1 MAHHAALCAYGH
13 KDFYLALGYKAQV
26 VKEYFLNYR
35 ALNADFTV
43 DLQTGAV
50 TPHQLDEVDWRVTL
64 VDTGLQ
70 TMTGGRVKRM
80 QPFIGNETFL
90 LTYGDG
96 VANVD
101 LEALFAFHRKHGK
114 LVTVTAVRPT
124 ARFGELEL
132 SGNQVVKFQEK
143 PQVHEGWI
151 NGGFFVM
158 EPGFF
163 ELIDNDQTIL
173 ERSPL
178 ERAAEMGE
186 LVAYQHEGFW
196 QCMDTKRDRD
206 NLETLALLDHPP
218 WQKMTQLLVIG
229 GTGFI
234 GHHLLRLAVEKKWIV
249 TSLSLTLPKTERHV
263 SGVNYLCGDI
273 LNLKQIEKILRNK
286 DFDYVVNLG
295 GYVNHT
301 LFQEGGRQQVEEHFT
316 AIQNLFTV
324 LSREKLQRFIQIGS
338 SDEYGNA
345 PAPQHEHLRE
355 APISPY
361 SLGKVATTHFHAD
374 ASSNRSLPRGDP

>member
-1 MAHHAALCAYGH
+1 MKVVLLAGGFGTRLSEYTESIPKPMVPIGGRPILWHIMQHYAAYGH
-13 KDFYLALGYKAQV
+13 KDFYLALGYKAQM
-26 VKEYFLNYR
+26 VKEFFLNYR

-70 TMTGGRVKRM
+70 TMTGGRVRRM
-80 QPFIGNETFL
+80 QSFIGNETFL

-101 LEALFAFHRKHGK
+101 LEALLAFHHKHGK

-178 ERAAEMGE
+178 ERAAEMDE

-206 NLETLALLDHPP
+206 NLETLALLAHPP
-218 WQKMTQLLVIG
+218 WQ
-229 GTGFI
+229 
-234 GHHLLRLAVEKKWIV
+234 R
-249 TSLSLTLPKTERHV
+249 
-263 SGVNYLCGDI
+263 
-273 LNLKQIEKILRNK
+273 
-286 DFDYVVNLG
+286 
-295 GYVNHT
+295 
-301 LFQEGGRQQVEEHFT
+301 
-316 AIQNLFTV
+316 
-324 LSREKLQRFIQIGS
+324 
-338 SDEYGNA
+338 
-345 PAPQHEHLRE
+345 
-355 APISPY
+355 
-361 SLGKVATTHFHAD
+361 
-374 ASSNRSLPRGDP
+374 

>member
-1 MAHHAALCAYGH
+1 MKVVLLAGGFGTRLAEYTESIPKPMVPIGGRPILWHIMQHYAAYGH
-13 KDFYLALGYKAQV
+13 KDFYLALGYKAQM
-26 VKEYFLNYR
+26 VKEFFLNYR

-70 TMTGGRVKRM
+70 TMTGGRVRRM
-80 QPFIGNETFL
+80 QSFIGNETFL

-101 LEALFAFHRKHGK
+101 LEALLAFHHKHGK

-151 NGGFFVM
+151 NGGFFVT

-218 WQKMTQLLVIG
+218 WQ
-229 GTGFI
+229 
-234 GHHLLRLAVEKKWIV
+234 R
-249 TSLSLTLPKTERHV
+249 
-263 SGVNYLCGDI
+263 
-273 LNLKQIEKILRNK
+273 
-286 DFDYVVNLG
+286 
-295 GYVNHT
+295 
-301 LFQEGGRQQVEEHFT
+301 
-316 AIQNLFTV
+316 
-324 LSREKLQRFIQIGS
+324 
-338 SDEYGNA
+338 
-345 PAPQHEHLRE
+345 
-355 APISPY
+355 
-361 SLGKVATTHFHAD
+361 
-374 ASSNRSLPRGDP
+374 